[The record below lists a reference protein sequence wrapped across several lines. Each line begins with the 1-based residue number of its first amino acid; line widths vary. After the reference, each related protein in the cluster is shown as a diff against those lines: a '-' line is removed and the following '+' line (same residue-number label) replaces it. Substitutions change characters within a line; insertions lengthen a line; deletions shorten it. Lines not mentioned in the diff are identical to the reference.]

1 MTDEQKIAPLREAL
15 DDFMN
20 EVQRLRQEHGIK
32 INKILAAIDERKMV
46 ELRRQMEQEEQ
57 K

>member
-46 ELRRQMEQEEQ
+46 ELRRQMEEEQ